1 MRLNRHLSLCG
12 LGSRRG
18 CEQII
23 RDGRVAINGKRVT
36 DLATQV
42 TETDKV
48 TVDGRPAEAKKG
60 VVIALH
66 KPKGYLCTR
75 EDTHDRPTVYD
86 LLPARYH
93 TLHHVG
99 RLDQDSEGLLLLTNR
114 GELSQRLLHPG
125 EGVDKEYE
133 VKVETKFSAAD
144 LAKLVRGLMTK
155 EGFARAER
163 AWLANDWMVH
173 VVLKQGL
180 KRQIR
185 EMFFLLGYEVER
197 LVRTRIGG
205 LWLKGLSKGGW
216 RELSNDEVEN
226 YFERRTT
233 KVRGVGRP
241 GEKIKTLREID
252 ADEEHFASKAKQ
264 KAIRDE
270 SKPARKRGF
279 DHEDNLPKPAPPSN
293 DSPRPRSSSKRPTAS
308 AGPSKAPGGSR
319 ARYTQRYG
327 GSGGIS
333 TGKSGSGKSND
344 RKPRGRDRR

>member
-23 RDGRVAINGKRVT
+23 LDGRVTINGKRVV

-42 TETDKV
+42 TDTDKV
-48 TVDGRPAEAKKG
+48 AVDGKPAEAKKG
-60 VVIALH
+60 IVIALH

-75 EDTHDRPTVYD
+75 EDTHDRPTIYD
-86 LLPARYH
+86 LLPARFH

-114 GELSQRLLHPG
+114 GELSQRLMHPG

-133 VKVETKFSAAD
+133 VKIETRFAAAD
-144 LAKLVRGLMTK
+144 LAKLVRGLNTK

-163 AWLANDWMVH
+163 AWLENDWMVH

-185 EMFFLLGYEVER
+185 EMFFMLGYEVER

-205 LWLKGLSKGGW
+205 MWLKGLSKGSW

-226 YFERRTT
+226 YFERREKT
-233 KVRGVGRP
+233 VRGVGRP
-241 GEKIKTLREID
+241 GDKIKTLREID

-270 SKPARKRGF
+270 SKPVRKRGF
-279 DHEDNLPKPAPPSN
+279 DHEDKMPKPAPSSS
-293 DSPRPRSSSKRPTAS
+293 DAPRPRSSAKKRPFAT
-308 AGPSKAPGGSR
+308 GPSSKAPGGSR
-319 ARYTQRYG
+319 ARYTERYG
-327 GSGGIS
+327 ASGKA
-333 TGKSGSGKSND
+333 GKSSD